1 MFLELVKQN
10 NELRETLTMQSE
22 KIVELAQQPT
32 TIINNTQNNYNV
44 LNFLNTEYKNAMTI
58 DDFLQSINVT
68 IEDLDNVQKCGFL
81 DGVGARLVKELKD
94 LPESDRPVHFSQRR
108 IKEYFTKAM
117 EGWVKD
123 GKDKTGLK
131 QLG

>member
-1 MFLELVKQN
+1 MNEKFHYRNTIHDSHKREITNPNLETMFLELVKQN

-68 IEDLDNVQKCGFL
+68 IED
-81 DGVGARLVKELKD
+81 
-94 LPESDRPVHFSQRR
+94 
-108 IKEYFTKAM
+108 
-117 EGWVKD
+117 
-123 GKDKTGLK
+123 
-131 QLG
+131 